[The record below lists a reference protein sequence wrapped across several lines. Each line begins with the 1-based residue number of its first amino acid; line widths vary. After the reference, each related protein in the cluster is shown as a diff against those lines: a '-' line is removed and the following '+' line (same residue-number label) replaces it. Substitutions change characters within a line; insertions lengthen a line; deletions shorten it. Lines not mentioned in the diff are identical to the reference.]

1 MTAWS
6 KRILI
11 LFLLL
16 CGVVLSIFGQ
26 TALASDSSAFKVN
39 LQVIDSISVSI
50 DGGASGSNEVIQI
63 VDIYSGVTTYI
74 VLD

>member
-1 MTAWS
+1 MTARS
-6 KRILI
+6 KRIL
-11 LFLLL
+11 LMFLLL
-16 CGVVLSIFGQ
+16 CGVALTIFGQ

-50 DGGASGSNEVIQI
+50 DGGASGSNDVIRM
-63 VDIYSGVTTYI
+63 VDSASGVTTYI